1 MNKILLVDDHPIFLD
16 GLKQFLE
23 TEDGF
28 EIFCAKSAAEAA
40 EQINREVFVLL
51 LLDITIIG
59 GGGMEILRSIRK
71 AGLTVPVIFLTVH
84 ITPRDTLEARRLG
97 INGVILKESA
107 PDDIMKGIQK
117 VLNGDTCFDPS
128 VTERALQH
136 SIENP
141 TGRALAEE
149 HLTMRERE
157 IVDLVS
163 KGMRNREIAER
174 CGLTEGTVKTHLHNI
189 FGKMDVSSRT
199 QLLISLGQITT
210 DKNSE

>member
-1 MNKILLVDDHPIFLD
+1 
-16 GLKQFLE
+16 
-23 TEDGF
+23 
-28 EIFCAKSAAEAA
+28 
-40 EQINREVFVLL
+40 
-51 LLDITIIG
+51 
-59 GGGMEILRSIRK
+59 
-71 AGLTVPVIFLTVH
+71 
-84 ITPRDTLEARRLG
+84 
-97 INGVILKESA
+97 
-107 PDDIMKGIQK
+107 MKGIRK
-117 VLNGDTCFDPS
+117 VLNGETCFDPS

-141 TGRALAEE
+141 SGRALAEE

-199 QLLISLGQITT
+199 QLLIALGQITT
-210 DKNSE
+210 DKSSE